1 MSDSFWDKVEKCDH
15 SNISPNYYVGFSCD
29 TPYCSGYECHCL
41 DCGVYISEC
50 YCGYNRGMSGWSHRR
65 YRNFEKKQER
75 RRKEK
80 KQDTSVRTLA
90 VKHNLDLSKI
100 RVRTLD
106 EIEFD

>member
-1 MSDSFWDKVEKCDH
+1 
-15 SNISPNYYVGFSCD
+15 
-29 TPYCSGYECHCL
+29 
-41 DCGVYISEC
+41 
-50 YCGYNRGMSGWSHRR
+50 MSGWSHRR